1 MAAHPEQ
8 MRLYLALAATAILCA
23 GGAPLTAQADE
34 IGRAVLPLP
43 ESERAAATVMTLRDG
58 AWTVAREGAGEFVCL
73 ADDPSDDR
81 FQAACYHRSLEPYMA
96 RGRELRAQGVA
107 GRESIQRRWT
117 EIEAGT
123 LEMPAHAALH
133 QLLAEAGWDGDPA
146 TARRLTVIYVPFA
159 TAAELG
165 LPADG
170 STGGPWL
177 MFPGRP
183 TAHIMI
189 PG

>member
-1 MAAHPEQ
+1 MA
-8 MRLYLALAATAILCA
+8 RSRFGFVAIAVLWA
-23 GGAPLTAQADE
+23 GAAPLGGQTGE
-34 IGRAVLPLP
+34 IERAVLPLP
-43 ESERAAATVMTLRDG
+43 EDERAGATVMTLADG
-58 AWTVAREGAGEFVCL
+58 VWTVAREGDGEFICL
-73 ADDPSDDR
+73 ADDPADDR
-81 FQAACYHRSLEPYMA
+81 FHVACYHRSLEPYMA
-96 RGRELRAQGVA
+96 RGRELRAEGVE
-107 GRESIQRRWT
+107 GRESIRRRWT

-123 LEMPAHAALH
+123 LEMPSHAALH
-133 QLLAEAGWDGDPA
+133 QLVAEPGWDGDAA

-165 LPADG
+165 LPAEG
-170 STGGPWL
+170 SGGGPWL

>member
-1 MAAHPEQ
+1 MARCRIGLVAV
-8 MRLYLALAATAILCA
+8 AVLCA
-23 GGAPLTAQADE
+23 GTAGLEAQTEDVD
-34 IGRAVLPLP
+34 RALLPLP
-43 ESERAAATVMTLRDG
+43 ESERAAATVMALRDG
-58 AWTVAREGAGEFVCL
+58 AWTVVREGNGEFICL
-73 ADDPSDDR
+73 ADDPRDDR
-81 FQAACYHRSLEPYMA
+81 FHAACYHRSLEPYMA
-96 RGRELRAQGVA
+96 RGRALGAEGLA
-107 GRESIQRRWT
+107 GRESIERRWA

-123 LEMPAHAALH
+123 LEMPDHAVLH
-133 QLLAEAGWDGDPA
+133 QVVGDAGWDGDVA

-165 LPADG
+165 LPAEG
-170 STGGPWL
+170 SGGGPWL